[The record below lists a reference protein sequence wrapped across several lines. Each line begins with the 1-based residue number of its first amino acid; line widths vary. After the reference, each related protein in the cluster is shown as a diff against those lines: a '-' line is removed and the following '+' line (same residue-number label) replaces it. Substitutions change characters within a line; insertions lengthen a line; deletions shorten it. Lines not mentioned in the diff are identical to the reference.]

1 MIQLFPH
8 RFIIIAIANIGGLL
22 FCCSVLKKYLPKF
35 QDHLIPLF
43 TITVSTLT
51 SVIWSC
57 LGAAQPHTFF
67 YMFLGLVE
75 GLATT
80 GLHQTYKQLR
90 RHIIYTKELKKL
102 NADKAAR
109 SKKIS

>member
-8 RFIIIAIANIGGLL
+8 RFIIIAITNIGGLL

-43 TITVSTLT
+43 TLTVSTLT
-51 SVIWSC
+51 SVIWGSF
-57 LGAAQPHTFF
+57 GAAQPHILF
-67 YMFLGLVE
+67 YLFLGLIE

-102 NADKAAR
+102 NADKTSR
-109 SKKIS
+109 RRIS